1 MKKILFLA
9 LATLSLGACQNE
21 LYKDPAIE
29 HQSCQG
35 VYIAG
40 NSAIQ
45 TFVAENQA
53 YELSDVRLGLV
64 KRASEPIKSKL
75 IYGDANQLA
84 AYNKK
89 NGTEYILLPKEVYEA
104 PEEVTFEA
112 LSTSKSVPVKLKPLT
127 FSKEGTYALPIK
139 IDGMSGAAIGG
150 QNEAIIVFEPLTVTK
165 ALRLNGSGPR
175 DVLFSE
181 MKVSQWTFEIMV
193 NRQQYTQRNKALGG
207 TKEVSHPQDEIYT
220 RFGDVTIATN
230 QLQIKT
236 GGSQI
241 DIPASALSAKP
252 GEWYMLSFVYDGKTT
267 SVYVNGVLAAEA
279 EIRTGEYGLKGFWLS
294 GANELVREYR
304 FYKVA
309 RTPIQIAANVW
320 KTVDPTDENLIV
332 YYPMNGKKYDHAT
345 GQVTDDESQIW
356 DWSKNGH
363 HFSMPSNA
371 RFDDNK
377 GNLFKFPLVD

>member
-29 HQSCQG
+29 HQSSQG

-45 TFVAENQA
+45 TFVAENQE

-64 KRASEPIKSKL
+64 KRASEPIKTKL
-75 IYGDANQLA
+75 IYGDAKQLA
-84 AYNKK
+84 DYNKK
-89 NGTEYILLPKEVYEA
+89 NGTEYILLPKDAYEA

-139 IDGMSGAAIGG
+139 VNGMGAGATIGG

-165 ALRLNGSGPR
+165 VLRLNGSGPE
-175 DVLFSE
+175 VLFSE

-241 DIPASALSAKP
+241 DVPASALSAKP
-252 GEWYMLSFVYDGKTT
+252 GEWYMISFVYDGKTT

-345 GQVTDDESQIW
+345 GKVTDDESKIW

-371 RFDDNK
+371 SFDSNGGK
-377 GNLFKFPLVD
+377 LFKFPLVD

>member
-29 HQSCQG
+29 HQSSQG

-45 TFVAENQA
+45 TFVAENQE

-64 KRASEPIKSKL
+64 KRASEPIKTKL
-75 IYGDANQLA
+75 IYGDAKQLA
-84 AYNKK
+84 DYNKK
-89 NGTEYILLPKEVYEA
+89 NGTEYILLPKDAYEA

-139 IDGMSGAAIGG
+139 VNGMGAGATIGG

-165 ALRLNGSGPR
+165 VLRLNGSGPE
-175 DVLFSE
+175 VLFSE

-241 DIPASALSAKP
+241 DVPASALSAKP
-252 GEWYMLSFVYDGKTT
+252 GEWYMISFVYDGKTT

-345 GQVTDDESQIW
+345 GKVTDDESQIW

>member
-9 LATLSLGACQNE
+9 LAALSLGACQNE
-21 LYKDPAIE
+21 LYKDPALE
-29 HQSCQG
+29 HESEQG

-45 TFVAENQA
+45 TFVAENQE
-53 YELSDVRLGLV
+53 YELSDLRIALV
-64 KRASEPIKSKL
+64 KRAAEPITTKL
-75 IYGDANQLA
+75 IYGDADQLA

-89 NGTEYILLPKEVYEA
+89 NGTEYVLLPKEAYEA
-104 PEEVTFEA
+104 PEELIFEPLA
-112 LSTSKSVPVKLKPLT
+112 TNKSVPVKLKPLT
-127 FSKEGTYALPIK
+127 FSKEGTYALPVK
-139 IDGMSGAAIGG
+139 IDGMCPGVSIGG
-150 QNEAIIVFEPLTVTK
+150 QSEAIIVFEPLTVTK
-165 ALRLNGSGPR
+165 VLRIGGSGPK
-175 DVLFSE
+175 DVLFPE

-193 NRQQYTQRNKALGG
+193 NRQNYNSNNRALGG
-207 TKEVSHPQDEIYT
+207 TKQIAALDEIYP

-241 DIPASALSAKP
+241 DVPLSALAAKA
-252 GEWYMLSFVYDGKTT
+252 GEWYMISFVYDGKTT
-267 SVYVNGVLAAEA
+267 FVYVNGVLAAEA
-279 EIRTGEYGLKGFWLS
+279 EIRSGEYGLKGFWLS
-294 GANELVREYR
+294 GSNELVREYR

-309 RTPIQIAANVW
+309 RTPMQIAANVW

-345 GQVTDDESQIW
+345 GQVTDDETMIW